1 MLVKHKSNK
10 SFMFYTSTWLKK
22 FYQWKCELNKQ
33 EVEEIKKTL
42 DYKYWNIEIKK
53 IEEIKKVKKE
63 VKKEV
68 KTKSKKKK

>member
-1 MLVKHKSNK
+1 MLVKHKLNK

-42 DYKYWNIEIKK
+42 DYKYWNIEIK
-53 IEEIKKVKKE
+53 E